1 MTRLLV
7 TGATGLLGSNLIRQA
22 ADSHEVVG
30 WSRSCTARFSGCA
43 MDRVDLANADITRRR
58 LDERRPDVI
67 VHCAAMTDVERCE
80 RESGVAR
87 VINAEATLILAQWC
101 AQHGAR
107 FVFISTDSVFDGRCG
122 HYYEEDRPAPVNEYA
137 RTKLAA
143 EAAVANYLPDAL
155 ILRTN
160 FYGRNFRQKL
170 SLAEWMLKQL
180 AQRERFPAFAD
191 VRFNP
196 LLVSHLA
203 RMILDLMRHRAS
215 GVFHA
220 AARDE
225 CSKYEFAL
233 LIAEIFGVDANEVI
247 AASVDDFGFAA
258 QRPKNT
264 TLAVDKISDFLGR
277 QMPSVEE
284 GLRSFKQSLGI
295 DYAAALTGSGS
306 KAVKT
311 LSAR

>member
-1 MTRLLV
+1 
-7 TGATGLLGSNLIRQA
+7 
-22 ADSHEVVG
+22 
-30 WSRSCTARFSGCA
+30 
-43 MDRVDLANADITRRR
+43 
-58 LDERRPDVI
+58 
-67 VHCAAMTDVERCE
+67 
-80 RESGVAR
+80 
-87 VINAEATLILAQWC
+87 
-101 AQHGAR
+101 
-107 FVFISTDSVFDGRCG
+107 
-122 HYYEEDRPAPVNEYA
+122 
-137 RTKLAA
+137 LAA